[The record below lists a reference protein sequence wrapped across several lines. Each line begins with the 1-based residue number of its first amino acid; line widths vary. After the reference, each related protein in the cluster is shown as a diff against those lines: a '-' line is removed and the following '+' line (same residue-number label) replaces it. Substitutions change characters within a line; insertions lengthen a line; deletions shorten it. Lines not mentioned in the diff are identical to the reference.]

1 MTPDLVQGK
10 WDSFSA
16 CEDVH
21 VLAGTLKLFL
31 RELPQPL
38 LPSCLHAELRSAAM
52 GHGAAGADIVTS
64 MTAVLA
70 KVLAK
75 LCLYGDSLWTY
86 RLQTTQLQI
95 ETIIRSL

>member
-64 MTAVLA
+64 MTTVLA
-70 KVLAK
+70 KVE
-75 LCLYGDSLWTY
+75 CPTQVVY
-86 RLQTTQLQI
+86 LQATATGITT
-95 ETIIRSL
+95 SD

>member
-64 MTAVLA
+64 MTTVLA
-70 KVLAK
+70 KVSVRHLGSPKVGFWSVCKSA
-75 LCLYGDSLWTY
+75 S
-86 RLQTTQLQI
+86 
-95 ETIIRSL
+95 

>member
-52 GHGAAGADIVTS
+52 GHGAAGADIVAS

-75 LCLYGDSLWTY
+75 LCLCGDIQAATDN
-86 RLQTTQLQI
+86 TT
-95 ETIIRSL
+95 SD

>member
-64 MTAVLA
+64 MTTVLA
-70 KVLAK
+70 KVE
-75 LCLYGDSLWTY
+75 CPTHVVY
-86 RLQTTQLQI
+86 LQATATGITT
-95 ETIIRSL
+95 SD

>member
-31 RELPQPL
+31 GELPQPL

-64 MTAVLA
+64 MTTVLA
-70 KVLAK
+70 KVE
-75 LCLYGDSLWTY
+75 CPTHVVY
-86 RLQTTQLQI
+86 LQATATGITT
-95 ETIIRSL
+95 SD

>member
-1 MTPDLVQGK
+1 MTPDFVQGK

-64 MTAVLA
+64 MTTVLA
-70 KVLAK
+70 KVE
-75 LCLYGDSLWTY
+75 CPTHVVY
-86 RLQTTQLQI
+86 LQATATGITT
-95 ETIIRSL
+95 SD

>member
-64 MTAVLA
+64 MTTVLA
-70 KVLAK
+70 KVECPTK
-75 LCLYGDSLWTY
+75 VVY
-86 RLQTTQLQI
+86 LQATATGITTS
-95 ETIIRSL
+95 E

>member
-64 MTAVLA
+64 MTTVLA
-70 KVLAK
+70 KVECPTHVVYLQATA
-75 LCLYGDSLWTY
+75 TY
-86 RLQTTQLQI
+86 TGITT
-95 ETIIRSL
+95 SD

>member
-64 MTAVLA
+64 MTTVLA
-70 KVLAK
+70 KVE
-75 LCLYGDSLWTY
+75 CPTHVVY
-86 RLQTTQLQI
+86 LQATATGI
-95 ETIIRSL
+95 TASD

>member
-64 MTAVLA
+64 MTTVLA
-70 KVLAK
+70 KVECPTHFVYL
-75 LCLYGDSLWTY
+75 
-86 RLQTTQLQI
+86 LQATATGITT
-95 ETIIRSL
+95 SD

>member
-64 MTAVLA
+64 MTTVLA
-70 KVLAK
+70 KVE
-75 LCLYGDSLWTY
+75 CQTHVVY
-86 RLQTTQLQI
+86 LQATATGITT
-95 ETIIRSL
+95 SD

>member
-64 MTAVLA
+64 MTTVLA
-70 KVLAK
+70 KVE
-75 LCLYGDSLWTY
+75 CLTQVVYL
-86 RLQTTQLQI
+86 RATTTGI
-95 ETIIRSL
+95 TTSD

>member
-64 MTAVLA
+64 MTTVLA
-70 KVLAK
+70 KVECPTQVVYLQATAIGITTSD
-75 LCLYGDSLWTY
+75 C
-86 RLQTTQLQI
+86 RLRPL
-95 ETIIRSL
+95 